1 MWLNAVESGHDKP
14 TSAFLRLSRWLT
26 RADVPAIIKVFCYR
40 HRFFGTPFNP
50 LVMEVMR
57 GRSFWTVAE
66 RELFAADVSRQN
78 ECPFC
83 ATTHRAVA
91 GSYTDQSVVDAALES
106 LPTADVRPQV
116 KAMLQFLRKMS
127 HNPDALTAHD
137 VSALRVA
144 GIPDAAIDQAIGIGA
159 LFELINRVMN
169 ALGAGPLEGR
179 SLLVGVR
186 TIKLL
191 GYRTPPPVRLLSRG
205 I

>member
-1 MWLNAVESGHDKP
+1 MWLSAVESGHDKP
-14 TSAFLRLSRWLT
+14 TSAFLRLSRGLT
-26 RADVPAIIKVFCYR
+26 RADVPAVVKVFCYR

-66 RELFAADVSRQN
+66 RELFAADISRQN

-83 ATTHRAVA
+83 ATTHRAMA
-91 GSYTDQSVVDAALES
+91 GAYADQAVVDAALES
-106 LPTADVRPQV
+106 LPTADIRPQA

-127 HNPDALTAHD
+127 HDPDALTPGDA
-137 VSALRVA
+137 SALRVA
-144 GIPDAAIDQAIGIGA
+144 GIPDEAIDQAIRIGA

-169 ALGAGPLEGR
+169 ALGAGPSEGR
-179 SLLVGVR
+179 SLRIGVR

-191 GYRTPPPVRLLSRG
+191 GYRMPPPVRLLSRG